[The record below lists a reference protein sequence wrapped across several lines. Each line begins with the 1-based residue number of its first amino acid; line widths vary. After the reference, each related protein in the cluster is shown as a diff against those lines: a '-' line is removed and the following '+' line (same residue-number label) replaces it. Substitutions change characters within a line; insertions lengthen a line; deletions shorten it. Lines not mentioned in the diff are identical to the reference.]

1 MLLNRA
7 SNCVQ
12 QTYSHIYISN
22 IEFFSTGCFEQ
33 RQTSMSGPEF
43 RMTPHGG
50 PFDITIC
57 DLSVCVC
64 VLFFLGGL
72 K

>member
-1 MLLNRA
+1 
-7 SNCVQ
+7 
-12 QTYSHIYISN
+12 
-22 IEFFSTGCFEQ
+22 
-33 RQTSMSGPEF
+33 MSGPEF